1 MPTYDKN
8 FMTENLSN
16 SDRLLQR
23 VFKPKFL
30 VIFYILMIYNHLL
43 TCEKKKLNSGTRDM
57 KIGHFYSEYLKG
69 SDWS

>member
-43 TCEKKKLNSGTRDM
+43 TCEKKIEVRD
-57 KIGHFYSEYLKG
+57 S
-69 SDWS
+69 